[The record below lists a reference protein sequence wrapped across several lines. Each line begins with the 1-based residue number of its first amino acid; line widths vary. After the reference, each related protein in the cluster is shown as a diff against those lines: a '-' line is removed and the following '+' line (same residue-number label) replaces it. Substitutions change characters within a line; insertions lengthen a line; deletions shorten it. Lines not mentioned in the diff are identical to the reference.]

1 MSDVQEVQKRKGVKY
16 PRRSFGHLKND
27 ALEALGASAGGSAMM
42 AVAIIM
48 SLMIALIFVNFHAI
62 YIKTGTPMLGY
73 GLAFSFLQPFYT
85 LWAIWVV
92 LSKYL
97 LGN

>member
-1 MSDVQEVQKRKGVKY
+1 MSGIERTEGVKY
-16 PRRSFGHLKND
+16 PRRSFGHIKNETLK
-27 ALEALGASAGGSAMM
+27 ALGASTGGSPVKAIAMIIVVL
-42 AVAIIM
+42 VAI
-48 SLMIALIFVNFHAI
+48 IFVNFHAI

-73 GLAFSFLQPFYT
+73 GLAFSFLQPLYT

>member
-1 MSDVQEVQKRKGVKY
+1 MSDVKRTEGVKY
-16 PRRSFGHLKND
+16 PRRSFGHLKDD
-27 ALEALGASAGGSAMM
+27 ALEALGASTGGSPMM
-42 AVAIIM
+42 AIAMIIAVLIAI
-48 SLMIALIFVNFHAI
+48 IFVNFHAI

-97 LGN
+97 MGN